1 MTSSLA
7 NLLWVLTEKLLIIS
21 MFYLVTLKKW
31 CISRLCIVKF
41 DKTSNLLANRISKRL
56 RLRNTII
63 KWALKHHFWRVFYW
77 LNSKRIDKQRVWYG
91 WLRVV
96 LLAANAE
103 NLCWQ
108 SLVLLTLF
116 DWRHIW
122 ILCRLWKIT
131 ELITR
136 SCLTKLYILSERHGP
151 CRRPKLWLNRQSL
164 TK

>member
-63 KWALKHHFWRVFYW
+63 K
-77 LNSKRIDKQRVWYG
+77 
-91 WLRVV
+91 
-96 LLAANAE
+96 
-103 NLCWQ
+103 
-108 SLVLLTLF
+108 
-116 DWRHIW
+116 
-122 ILCRLWKIT
+122 
-131 ELITR
+131 
-136 SCLTKLYILSERHGP
+136 
-151 CRRPKLWLNRQSL
+151 
-164 TK
+164 